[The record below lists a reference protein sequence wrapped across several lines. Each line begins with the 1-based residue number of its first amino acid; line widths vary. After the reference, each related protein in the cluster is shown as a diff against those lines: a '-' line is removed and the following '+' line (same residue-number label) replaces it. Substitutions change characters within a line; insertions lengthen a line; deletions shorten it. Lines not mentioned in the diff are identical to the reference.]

1 MADEKQREKREVKA
15 KKARGAT
22 FSLLGPDHEL
32 VKELCGRYQ
41 TIFKKINGENEY
53 VEVPKSR
60 VIRAD
65 VALLSKRTDEELYV
79 AVNSVE
85 KPKEGRP
92 RKEESSEGTDLS

>member
-1 MADEKQREKREVKA
+1 MADEKQREEGKTKG

-22 FSLLGPDHEL
+22 FSLLGSDVEL
-32 VKELCGRYQ
+32 VKEICGRYQ

-60 VIRAD
+60 VIRAA
-65 VALLSKRTDEELYV
+65 VALLNARTDEELYK

-92 RKEESSEGTDLS
+92 RKEESSEGIDQT